1 MYGEFVIQGGEIFGG
16 RTNAGVGQDKQ
27 PQTRLGSA
35 SRQPATAEFRAVGGK
50 GGLATAAHED
60 IADTR
65 CSSFFAL
72 TDFARHEPKQ
82 NQRIVRD

>member
-1 MYGEFVIQGGEIFGG
+1 MGRLGWRGGGWQRRGREQALYAYDGG
-16 RTNAGVGQDKQ
+16 RLDIRRIHLQGLQMA
-27 PQTRLGSA
+27 LYFCGSA
-35 SRQPATAEFRAVGGK
+35 RH
-50 GGLATAAHED
+50 AAPPE
-60 IADTR
+60 TR